1 MKKTF
6 GDNSEVFTGVLTTV
20 EIESTI
26 HVSRHLVVIMFGK
39 GSCKMK
45 VQQKIMT
52 MVIAALLCAI
62 GIVIPMFCPK
72 IILEPASFTLA
83 SHVALFLAMFISLP
97 VSIIVCLGTT
107 VGFFFAGFPLV
118 VVLRAL
124 SQIVFVALGAWFLQ
138 HKKNVVNRVVPST
151 LFSLVMGIIHGACE
165 MLVSSWF
172 YFNGGENQ
180 QGYVVSVLL
189 LVGVGTV
196 IHSMVD
202 YGIAVVVWR
211 AVQNVVRIPVN
222 VHLGRKKAAQSA
234 A

>member
-1 MKKTF
+1 
-6 GDNSEVFTGVLTTV
+6 
-20 EIESTI
+20 
-26 HVSRHLVVIMFGK
+26 
-39 GSCKMK
+39 MK

-138 HKKNVVNRVVPST
+138 HKKNIVNRVVPST

>member
-1 MKKTF
+1 
-6 GDNSEVFTGVLTTV
+6 
-20 EIESTI
+20 
-26 HVSRHLVVIMFGK
+26 
-39 GSCKMK
+39 MK
-45 VQQKIMT
+45 VQKNIMT
-52 MVIAALLCAI
+52 MVVAALLCAV
-62 GIVIPMFCPK
+62 GSVIPMFCPK
-72 IILEPASFTLA
+72 IVLEPASFTLA

-138 HKKNVVNRVVPST
+138 HHKNVVGSRIPSA
-151 LFSLVMGIIHGACE
+151 LFSLTMGVIHGFCE
-165 MLVSSWF
+165 MMVSSWF
-172 YFNGGENQ
+172 YFNGGQTQ

-189 LVGVGTV
+189 LVGLGTV

-211 AVQNVVRIPVN
+211 AVQNVVRIPVS
-222 VHLGRKKAAQSA
+222 VHLGKKKSA
-234 A
+234 ATVTE

>member
-1 MKKTF
+1 
-6 GDNSEVFTGVLTTV
+6 
-20 EIESTI
+20 
-26 HVSRHLVVIMFGK
+26 
-39 GSCKMK
+39 MK
-45 VQQKIMT
+45 VQKKIMT
-52 MVIAALLCAI
+52 MVIAALLCAV

-97 VSIIVCLGTT
+97 VAIVVCLGTT

-138 HKKNVVNRVVPST
+138 HKKDIVNRPIPSM
-151 LFSLVMGIIHGACE
+151 LFSLVMGVIHGVCE
-165 MLVSSWF
+165 MMVSSWF
-172 YFNGGENQ
+172 YFNGGQNQ

-211 AVQNVVRIPVN
+211 AVQNVVRIPVS
-222 VHLGRKKAAQSA
+222 VHLGKKKDVHQVQA
-234 A
+234 